1 MELRRARFA
10 VVATFATAG
19 FIFSNW
25 AARIPVVKEQLD
37 LTGSGLGI
45 LLLCAS
51 AGSLTA
57 LPITGILVDRFD
69 TARVVGV
76 MALTMMTGLTA
87 TVTAVVAGSTPIAA
101 ASLYVLGV
109 GLGSWDVAMNVEG
122 AAVEERLDKSV
133 MAQFHATW
141 SLGTVA
147 GAGLGALMAGL
158 GAPIHFHLYG
168 VVACA
173 VVTILIAV
181 RNFLPRISPTQKIK
195 DDVARLTAANS
206 PEAPRELATESGPE
220 SVTEPNTSEPSTS
233 EASAEVLTQPS
244 AAVPYRSPWL
254 EPRTLL
260 IGVLVLA
267 ATLTE
272 GSAMDWLAVTVKAEL
287 TSGWAEQSAEAMGA
301 VSLGIFLCAMTA
313 MRLFGSRLLDRH
325 TRVSVLHM
333 SAALGLA
340 GLLLFGLSPW
350 LWSAT
355 IGIALWGL
363 GAALAFPVG
372 ISAAS
377 DDPLRAA
384 RRVSVVAS
392 VGYASSLAAPPLIG
406 LAADHLGYRK
416 TLLLIAIP
424 AAIGFLIASKAAPL
438 PGSRA
443 AKKEAALLAQK
454 ALQ

>member
-1 MELRRARFA
+1 MELRNARFA

-25 AARIPVVKEQLD
+25 AARLPVVKEQLE
-37 LTGSGLGI
+37 LSGSGLGI
-45 LLLCAS
+45 LLLFAS

-57 LPITGILVDRFD
+57 LPITGVLVDKFG

-76 MALTMMTGLTA
+76 MAMVMMTGMAA
-87 TVTAVVAGSTPIAA
+87 TVTAVAAGITPIAA
-101 ASLYVLGV
+101 ISLYVLGV

-122 AAVEERLDKSV
+122 AAVEDRLDKSV

-141 SLGTVA
+141 SLGTVT
-147 GAGLGALMAGL
+147 GAGIGAVMAGL
-158 GAPIHFHLYG
+158 GVPIHFHMYG
-168 VVACA
+168 VLALSA
-173 VVTILIAV
+173 TTILIAV
-181 RNFLPRISPTQKIK
+181 RHFLPRVDAEQKIK
-195 DDVARLTAANS
+195 DDVARLTSATS
-206 PEAPRELATESGPE
+206 PDEELTDRSTQ
-220 SVTEPNTSEPSTS
+220 VTG
-233 EASAEVLTQPS
+233 AHEVGD
-244 AAVPYRSPWL
+244 AVRYRSPWL

-267 ATLTE
+267 AALTE
-272 GSAMDWLAVTVKAEL
+272 GSALDWVAVTVKAEL

-301 VSLGIFLCAMTA
+301 IALGVFLCAMTA
-313 MRLFGSRLLDRH
+313 MRLFGNGLLDRH
-325 TRVSVLHM
+325 TRVFVLRM
-333 SAALGLA
+333 CAALGLA

-350 LWSAT
+350 FWLA
-355 IGIALWGL
+355 IVGIALWGL

-372 ISAAS
+372 ISAPS

-392 VGYASSLAAPPLIG
+392 IGYASSLAAPPLIG
-406 LAADHLGYRK
+406 LVADNLGYRN

-424 AAIGFLIASKAAPL
+424 AAIGFLIASRAAPL

-443 AKKEAALLAQK
+443 AKKEAALLAAK
-454 ALQ
+454 SVG

>member
-1 MELRRARFA
+1 M
-10 VVATFATAG
+10 
-19 FIFSNW
+19 
-25 AARIPVVKEQLD
+25 P
-37 LTGSGLGI
+37 GLG
-45 LLLCAS
+45 
-51 AGSLTA
+51 T
-57 LPITGILVDRFD
+57 
-69 TARVVGV
+69 
-76 MALTMMTGLTA
+76 
-87 TVTAVVAGSTPIAA
+87 
-101 ASLYVLGV
+101 
-109 GLGSWDVAMNVEG
+109 
-122 AAVEERLDKSV
+122 
-133 MAQFHATW
+133 
-141 SLGTVA
+141 
-147 GAGLGALMAGL
+147 
-158 GAPIHFHLYG
+158 PIHFHLYG
-168 VVACA
+168 VLACA
-173 VVTILIAV
+173 VVTILVAV
-181 RNFLPRISPTQKIK
+181 RNFLPRISPAQKIK

-206 PEAPRELATESGPE
+206 PEAPREL
-220 SVTEPNTSEPSTS
+220 VTEPVTEPGTADLHTSEPST
-233 EASAEVLTQPS
+233 AEPAVLTQPS
-244 AAVPYRSPWL
+244 GAVPYRSPWL

-267 ATLTE
+267 AALTE

-301 VSLGIFLCAMTA
+301 VALGIFLCAMTA
-313 MRLFGSRLLDRH
+313 MRLFGNGLLDRH
-325 TRVSVLHM
+325 TRVSVLRL
-333 SAALGLA
+333 SAALGLV

-350 LWSAT
+350 LWLAT

-406 LAADHLGYRK
+406 LAADHLGYRN

-443 AKKEAALLAQK
+443 AKKKAALLAQK
-454 ALQ
+454 ALQYVHGRPHRHFIRVILSWKRDMTYQIRNARLAVVASFAMCGFSFANWASRLPVVDPQLPLSARDLGILLPFATGGSLSALPVAGALPPRIGTARVVGLAA

>member
-25 AARIPVVKEQLD
+25 AARLPVVKEQLD

-45 LLLCAS
+45 LLLFAS

-57 LPITGILVDRFD
+57 LPITGILVDRFG

-76 MALTMMTGLTA
+76 MALTMMTGLAA

-101 ASLYVLGV
+101 ASLYLLGV

-158 GAPIHFHLYG
+158 GTPIHFHLYG
-168 VVACA
+168 VLACA
-173 VVTILIAV
+173 VVTILVAV
-181 RNFLPRISPTQKIK
+181 RNFLPRISPAQKIK

-206 PEAPRELATESGPE
+206 PEAPREL
-220 SVTEPNTSEPSTS
+220 VTEPVTEPGTADLHTSEPST
-233 EASAEVLTQPS
+233 AEPAVLTQPS
-244 AAVPYRSPWL
+244 GAVPYRSPWL

-267 ATLTE
+267 AALTE

-301 VSLGIFLCAMTA
+301 VALGIFLCAMTA
-313 MRLFGSRLLDRH
+313 MRLFGNGLLDRH
-325 TRVSVLHM
+325 TRVSVLRL

-350 LWSAT
+350 LWLAT

-406 LAADHLGYRK
+406 LAADHLGYRN

>member
-10 VVATFATAG
+10 VVATFAVAG

-25 AARIPVVKEQLD
+25 AARLPVVKEQLD
-37 LTGSGLGI
+37 LTGSGLG
-45 LLLCAS
+45 LLLLFAS

-57 LPITGILVDRFD
+57 LPITGILVDRFG

-76 MALTMMTGLTA
+76 MAMIMMAGAATA
-87 TVTAVVAGSTPIAA
+87 VTAVVAGSTPIAA

-122 AAVEERLDKSV
+122 AAVEDRLDKSV

-147 GAGLGALMAGL
+147 GAGLGALMAVVGV
-158 GAPIHFHLYG
+158 PIHLHMYG
-168 VVACA
+168 VLTVGA
-173 VVTILIAV
+173 VTILIAV
-181 RNFLPRISPTQKIK
+181 RNFLPRISPEQRIK
-195 DDVARLTAANS
+195 DDVARVAADA
-206 PEAPRELATESGPE
+206 APGKELELGAEETPAAT
-220 SVTEPNTSEPSTS
+220 T
-233 EASAEVLTQPS
+233 S
-244 AAVPYRSPWL
+244 AARSQTDGDGARRYRSAWL
-254 EPRTLL
+254 EPRTLM

-267 ATLTE
+267 AALTE
-272 GSAMDWLAVTVKAEL
+272 GSALDWLAVTVKAEL
-287 TSGWAEQSAEAMGA
+287 TSGWTERAAEAMGA
-301 VSLGIFLCAMTA
+301 VALGIFLCAMTA
-313 MRLFGSRLLDRH
+313 MRLFGNGLLDRH
-325 TRVSVLHM
+325 TRVFVLRL

-340 GLLLFGLSPW
+340 GLLVFGLSPW
-350 LWSAT
+350 LWLAT
-355 IGIALWGL
+355 VGIALWGL

-392 VGYASSLAAPPLIG
+392 VGYASSLAAPPLLG
-406 LAADHLGYRK
+406 LAADHLGYRN

-424 AAIGFLIASKAAPL
+424 AAIGFVIASRAAPL

-443 AKKEAALLAQK
+443 AKNEAAMLARK